1 MALTIGELVGYLR
14 IDDTGWHRGLARARA
29 ALAEA
34 SRGSGSDFTDMADKV
49 TSAGDKASATL
60 LQVALSVSKVVGS
73 ATGLHQ
79 LVAVVGQLSGV
90 LGVLPAVGA
99 AGAAA
104 MITLKLGMAGF
115 GDAMR
120 QTDPGKFAESLAKL
134 APAARD
140 TAVAAK
146 ELAPAWHSVQQ
157 SVQNALFANVA
168 QDVRALGAGY
178 LPVLQTGLSGIASE
192 FNTATRNTAG
202 FLAQSQQVGTV
213 SGIFGNLHG
222 AIGNTSTVLQ
232 PLVSIM
238 LDLVAVGSEFL
249 PGMSAGFGES
259 AKSAA
264 EFVHQARESGK
275 LHDWIAAGLDTLHQ
289 LGEIFGNVAAIARAV
304 FTGLDLGGAGLLD
317 TLLRITGG
325 VRTFLESFQGQEAL
339 RSLGT
344 VLSTVSGVVSSVL
357 LTALQ
362 QLAPVVIALAPG
374 FAELATQVGSIL
386 ISALVAVGPLLTA
399 LAGLLSA
406 NAGWLGPLAI
416 ALYGAAQAF
425 QVVIGVMRIL
435 NVLAMVNPWALLI
448 AATAALVALIVSN
461 WDTIVQAVGKAWQWL
476 VDAAKAAWDWIV
488 NVVRGAVDFM
498 VDLFLNWTLPGLII
512 KHWDSIVEGV
522 RTAVRWVLDAFDWLK
537 SLPGK
542 ALAWFG
548 EIARWAGDKLGE
560 AVRVFRDLPGN
571 ILRALGDLGSLL
583 VNAGRDIV
591 RGLLRGLEDFAGKIW
606 DWVRGIASRIWGEI
620 TDFFDI
626 FSPSKKMAWAGRMI
640 GLGLAS
646 GLDAMNGK
654 VVSAADQLA
663 AAGMVTVPAPV
674 IGAAPLPATT
684 RTPAPPPPV
693 PVAVAA
699 GTDRGPLVHIEHY
712 HPPADATPGQVATDL
727 DWLMRGGGH

>member
-1 MALTIGELVGYLR
+1 MALTVGELVGYLR

-34 SRGSGSDFTDMADKV
+34 SRGSAGDFQDMADKV
-49 TSAGDKASATL
+49 TTAGNKAAASL
-60 LQVALSVSKVVGS
+60 LQVALSVSKV
-73 ATGLHQ
+73 AAAAAGLHG
-79 LVAVVGQLSGV
+79 LITVVSQLSGV
-90 LGVLPAVGA
+90 LGLLPAVGA

-104 MITLKLGMAGF
+104 LITLKLGMSGF
-115 GDAMR
+115 GDAMKA
-120 QTDPGKFAESLAKL
+120 TDPEKFAENLGKL
-134 APAARD
+134 APAARE

-146 ELAPAWHSVQQ
+146 DLAPAWHSVQQ
-157 SVQNALFANVA
+157 SVQGALFAGVA
-168 QDVRALGAGY
+168 QDVRALGSGY
-178 LPVLQTGLSGIASE
+178 LPVLKTGLSGIASE
-192 FNTATRNTAG
+192 FNTATHNTAG

-213 SGIFGNLHG
+213 SGIFGNLRG

-232 PLVSIM
+232 PLVSIL

-249 PGMSAGFGES
+249 PDLSHGFGDS

-264 EFVHQARESGK
+264 EFVHEARESGK
-275 LHDWIAAGLDTLHQ
+275 LHDWIASGLDTLRK

-304 FTGLDLGGAGLLD
+304 FKGLDLGGAGLLD
-317 TLLRITGG
+317 TLLRVTGS
-325 VRTFLESFQGQEAL
+325 VRTFLESFEGQEAL

-357 LTALQ
+357 MTALQ

-374 FAELATQVGSIL
+374 FAQLATQVGSIL
-386 ISALVAVGPLLTA
+386 TSALQTAGPLLTS
-399 LAGLLSA
+399 LAGFLSD
-406 NAGWLGPLAI
+406 NADWLGPLAI
-416 ALYGAAQAF
+416 ALYAAAQAF
-425 QVVIGVMRIL
+425 QVVSAAVRVL
-435 NVLAMVNPWALLI
+435 NMVSSANPWVLIITATIAL
-448 AATAALVALIVSN
+448 ATLIVTH
-461 WDTIVQAVGKAWQWL
+461 WDNIKQAVGAAWQWL
-476 VDAAKAAWDWIV
+476 SDTASAVWGWIERNIIDHITNAA
-488 NVVRGAVDFM
+488 
-498 VDLFLNWTLPGLII
+498 
-512 KHWDSIVEGV
+512 
-522 RTAVRWVLDAFDWLK
+522 RWVGDRIQDVLNFFGWLG

-542 ALAWFG
+542 AAEWFG
-548 EIARWAGDKLGE
+548 SVARWAGDKLAE
-560 AVRVFRDLPGN
+560 AVQFFRDLPGN

-606 DWVRGIASRIWGEI
+606 DWIKGIAGRIWDGI

-640 GLGLAS
+640 GLGLAN

-674 IGAAPLPATT
+674 IGAVPLPATA
-684 RTPAPPPPV
+684 RTPSPPPPV
-693 PVAVAA
+693 PVPVATGA
-699 GTDRGPLVHIEHY
+699 DRGPLVHIEHY

-727 DWLMRGGGH
+727 DWLMRGGGR